1 MKSVFKKTVALLLAL
16 VLCVSLAACSA
27 CRTEGGKTG
36 SRPNQKQNTETITVT
51 DMLGREVEVP
61 KDTKSTTVASTYGVV
76 VPFLVTL
83 HVGDRAKAV
92 NFKNK
97 KFYRLVDDPIV
108 NVGTIGNRMSMD
120 SEALATADP
129 DVYICRTTD
138 KADIELCARL
148 GIPCI
153 ALTAEVPEE
162 VFEAYE
168 LLGKVLGCEERAK
181 KVVGY
186 LQNELKDI
194 DALAKTIPEEDK
206 VTALCMGS
214 LLSRVASEDM
224 LQTMLLKRVG
234 AITVVDG
241 INGEQDRYWADCGV
255 EKIFEL
261 DPDYIFVTSSAALNY
276 SMDDFYKDS
285 AWAAMT
291 AVKNKHVF
299 KMPSKLD
306 SWDMPGPGFI
316 LAMYY
321 MMHQMYPQV
330 CTAEMLQNEI
340 DDYYSFFFGR
350 TFTGEEIGYE
360 F

>member
-1 MKSVFKKTVALLLAL
+1 MKLVFRKAFALF
-16 VLCVSLAACSA
+16 LAALMCLTLVA
-27 CRTEGGKTG
+27 CAGGKNG
-36 SRPNQKQNTETITVT
+36 KSPQQKQNTETITVT
-51 DMLGREVEVP
+51 DMLGRKVDVP

-83 HVGDRAKAV
+83 HAGDRAKAV

-97 KFYRLVDDPIV
+97 KFYRLVDDPILQA
-108 NVGTIGNRMSMD
+108 GTIGTRVSVD
-120 SEALATADP
+120 SEALAAADP

-138 KADIELCARL
+138 KADIELCSRL
-148 GIPCI
+148 GIPSI
-153 ALTAEVPEE
+153 AITAELPEE
-162 VFEAYE
+162 VFAAYE

-181 KVVGY
+181 EVTDY
-186 LQNELKDI
+186 LKTELKDI

-234 AITVVDG
+234 AITMVDG
-241 INGEQDRYWADCGV
+241 IKSEQERYWADCGV

-261 DPDYIFVTSSAALNY
+261 DPDFIFVTSSAALDY
-276 SMDDFYKDS
+276 SMDVFYEDS

-291 AVKNKHVF
+291 AVKNKHVY
-299 KMPSKLD
+299 KMPSQLD

-316 LAMYY
+316 LAMYF
-321 MMHQMYPQV
+321 MMHAMYPNV

-340 DDYYSFFFGR
+340 DDYYGYFFGR

>member
-1 MKSVFKKTVALLLAL
+1 MKPVLNRVVALLLAL
-16 VLCVSLAACSA
+16 LMCLSVAACA
-27 CRTEGGKTG
+27 GGKEG
-36 SRPNQKQNTETITVT
+36 SDNKQKQNIETITVT
-51 DMLGREVEVP
+51 DMLGRKVDVP

-83 HVGDRAKAV
+83 EAGDRAKAV

-97 KFYRLVDDPIV
+97 KFYRLVNDPII
-108 NVGTIGNRMSMD
+108 NAGTIGTRVSVD
-120 SEALATADP
+120 SEALAKVDP

-138 KADIELCARL
+138 KADIDLCARL
-148 GIPCI
+148 GIPSI
-153 ALTAEVPEE
+153 AITAELPEE
-162 VFEAYE
+162 VFQAYE
-168 LLGKVLGCEERAK
+168 LLGELLGCEERAK
-181 KVVGY
+181 EVTDY
-186 LQNELKDI
+186 LKNELKDI
-194 DALAKTIPEEDK
+194 DALAETIPEEDK

-241 INGEQDRYWADCGV
+241 IKSEQERYWADCGV

-261 DPDYIFVTSSAALNY
+261 NPDFIFVTSSAALNF

-291 AVKNKHVF
+291 AVKNKHIY
-299 KMPSKLD
+299 KMPAKLD

-316 LAMYY
+316 LARYY
-321 MMHQMYPQV
+321 MMHQMYPDV
-330 CTAEMLQNEI
+330 CTTEMLQNEV
-340 DDYYSFFFGR
+340 DDYYEFFFGR
-350 TFTGEEIGYE
+350 TFTGDEIGYE

>member
-1 MKSVFKKTVALLLAL
+1 MKPVLNRVVALLLAL
-16 VLCVSLAACSA
+16 LMCLSVAACA
-27 CRTEGGKTG
+27 GGKEG
-36 SRPNQKQNTETITVT
+36 SDNKQKQNIETITVT
-51 DMLGREVEVP
+51 DMLGRKVDVP

-83 HVGDRAKAV
+83 EAGDRAKAV

-97 KFYRLVDDPIV
+97 KFYRLVNDPII
-108 NVGTIGNRMSMD
+108 NAGTIGTRVSVD
-120 SEALATADP
+120 SEALAKVDP

-138 KADIELCARL
+138 KADIDLCARL
-148 GIPCI
+148 GIPSI
-153 ALTAEVPEE
+153 AITAELPEE
-162 VFEAYE
+162 VFQAYE
-168 LLGKVLGCEERAK
+168 LLGELLGCEERAK
-181 KVVGY
+181 EVTDY
-186 LQNELKDI
+186 LKNELKDI
-194 DALAKTIPEEDK
+194 DALAETIPEEDK

-241 INGEQDRYWADCGV
+241 IKSEQERYWADCGV

-261 DPDYIFVTSSAALNY
+261 NPDFIFVTSSAALNF

-291 AVKNKHVF
+291 AVKNKHIY
-299 KMPSKLD
+299 KMPAKLD

-321 MMHQMYPQV
+321 MMHQMYPDV
-330 CTAEMLQNEI
+330 CTTEMLQNEV
-340 DDYYSFFFGR
+340 DDYYEFFFGR
-350 TFTGEEIGYE
+350 TFTGDEIGYE

>member
-1 MKSVFKKTVALLLAL
+1 MKPVLNRVVALLLAL
-16 VLCVSLAACSA
+16 LMCLSVAACA
-27 CRTEGGKTG
+27 GGKEG
-36 SRPNQKQNTETITVT
+36 SDNKQKQNIETITVT
-51 DMLGREVEVP
+51 DMLGRKVDGP

-83 HVGDRAKAV
+83 EAGDRAKAV

-97 KFYRLVDDPIV
+97 KFYRLVNDPII
-108 NVGTIGNRMSMD
+108 NAGTIGTRVSVD
-120 SEALATADP
+120 SEALAKVDP

-138 KADIELCARL
+138 KADIDLCARL
-148 GIPCI
+148 GIPSI
-153 ALTAEVPEE
+153 AITAELPEE
-162 VFEAYE
+162 VFQAYE
-168 LLGKVLGCEERAK
+168 LLGELLGCEERAK
-181 KVVGY
+181 EVTDY
-186 LQNELKDI
+186 LKNELKDI
-194 DALAKTIPEEDK
+194 DALAETIPEEDK

-241 INGEQDRYWADCGV
+241 IKSEQERYWADCGV

-261 DPDYIFVTSSAALNY
+261 NPDFIFVTSSAALNF

-291 AVKNKHVF
+291 AVKNKHIY
-299 KMPSKLD
+299 KMPAKLD

-321 MMHQMYPQV
+321 MMHQMYPDV
-330 CTAEMLQNEI
+330 CTTEMLQNEV
-340 DDYYSFFFGR
+340 DDYYEFFFGR
-350 TFTGEEIGYE
+350 TFTGDEIGYE

>member
-1 MKSVFKKTVALLLAL
+1 MNLVFRKAIALFLVALMSF
-16 VLCVSLAACSA
+16 SLAACA
-27 CRTEGGKTG
+27 GGKNG
-36 SRPNQKQNTETITVT
+36 SDSKQKQNMETITVT
-51 DMLGREVEVP
+51 DMLGRKVQVP
-61 KDTKSTTVASTYGVV
+61 KDTKSTT
-76 VPFLVTL
+76 LVTL
-83 HVGDRAKAV
+83 QVGDRAKAV

-108 NVGTIGNRMSMD
+108 NVGTIGNRMAMD
-120 SEALATADP
+120 SEALAKADP

-138 KADIELCARL
+138 KADIDLCARL
-148 GIPCI
+148 GIPSI
-153 ALTAEVPEE
+153 AITAEVPED

-168 LLGKVLGCEERAK
+168 LLGKVLGCEERAEE
-181 KVVGY
+181 VTGY
-186 LQNELKDI
+186 LKNELKDI
-194 DALAKTIPEEDK
+194 DTLAATIPEEDK

-234 AITVVDG
+234 AKTVVDG
-241 INGEQDRYWADCGV
+241 IRGDQDRYWADCGV

-291 AVKNKHVF
+291 AVKNKHIY
-299 KMPSKLD
+299 KMPAKLD

-321 MMHQMYPQV
+321 MMHQMYPDV
-330 CTAEMLQNEI
+330 CTTEMLQNEV
-340 DDYYSFFFGR
+340 DDYYEFFFGR
-350 TFTGEEIGYE
+350 TFTGDEIGYE

>member
-1 MKSVFKKTVALLLAL
+1 MIIVMKHVLKKAFAVLLAALMCLTL
-16 VLCVSLAACSA
+16 VACSGDGN
-27 CRTEGGKTG
+27 GGSPK
-36 SRPNQKQNTETITVT
+36 QKQNTETIAVT
-51 DMLGREVEVP
+51 DMLRRKVEVP

-83 HVGDRAKAV
+83 NAGDRAKAV

-97 KFYRLVDDPIV
+97 KFYRLVDDPILQA
-108 NVGTIGNRMSMD
+108 GTIGTRVSMD
-120 SEALATADP
+120 SEALAAVDP

-138 KADIELCARL
+138 KADIDLCDRL
-148 GIPCI
+148 GIPAVAI
-153 ALTAEVPEE
+153 TAEVPEE
-162 VFEAYE
+162 VFAAYE
-168 LLGKVLGCEERAK
+168 LLGKVLGCEERANE
-181 KVVGY
+181 VVGY
-186 LQNELKDI
+186 LKNELKDI
-194 DALAKTIPEEDK
+194 DALAATIPEEEK

-224 LQTMLLKRVG
+224 LQTILLQRVG
-234 AITVVDG
+234 AKTVVDG
-241 INGEQDRYWADCGV
+241 ISGDTDRYWADCGV

-261 DPDYIFVTSSAALNY
+261 DPDFIFVTSSAALNY
-276 SMDDFYKDS
+276 SMDVFYEDS

-291 AVKNKHVF
+291 AVKNEHIYH
-299 KMPSKLD
+299 MPAQLD

-321 MMHQMYPQV
+321 MMHEMYPQV
-330 CTAEMLQNEI
+330 CTEEMLQTEI
-340 DDYYSFFFGR
+340 DDYYEFFFGR

>member
-1 MKSVFKKTVALLLAL
+1 MKPVFKKVVALFLTLLMCL
-16 VLCVSLAACSA
+16 SVAACA
-27 CRTEGGKTG
+27 GGRTG
-36 SRPNQKQNTETITVT
+36 SNRKQKQNTETITVT
-51 DMLGREVEVP
+51 DMLGRIVDVP

-83 HVGDRAKAV
+83 HVSDRAKAV

-97 KFYRLVDDPIV
+97 KFYRLVNDPIV

-120 SEALATADP
+120 SEALAKADP

-138 KADIELCARL
+138 KADIDLCARL
-148 GIPCI
+148 GIPSI
-153 ALTAEVPEE
+153 AITAEVPEE
-162 VFEAYE
+162 VFKAYE
-168 LLGKVLGCEERAK
+168 LLGEVLGCEERAK
-181 KVVGY
+181 EVVGY

-194 DALAKTIPEEDK
+194 DALAATIPEEDK

-234 AITVVDG
+234 AITLVDG

-291 AVKNKHVF
+291 AVKNKHIY
-299 KMPSKLD
+299 KMPAKLD

-321 MMHQMYPQV
+321 MMHQMYPDV
-330 CTAEMLQNEI
+330 CTTEMLQTEV
-340 DDYYSFFFGR
+340 DDYYGFFFGR
-350 TFTGEEIGYE
+350 TFTGDEIGYE

>member
-1 MKSVFKKTVALLLAL
+1 MKPVFKKVVALFLAL
-16 VLCVSLAACSA
+16 LMCLSVAACA
-27 CRTEGGKTG
+27 GGKTG
-36 SRPNQKQNTETITVT
+36 SNRKQKQNTETITVT
-51 DMLGREVEVP
+51 DMLGRKVDVP

-97 KFYRLVDDPIV
+97 KFYRLVNDPIV
-108 NVGTIGNRMSMD
+108 NVGTIGNRMAMD
-120 SEALATADP
+120 SEALAKADP

-138 KADIELCARL
+138 KADIDLCARL
-148 GIPCI
+148 GIPSI
-153 ALTAEVPEE
+153 AITAEVPEE
-162 VFEAYE
+162 VFKAYE

-181 KVVGY
+181 EVVGY

-291 AVKNKHVF
+291 AVKNKHIY
-299 KMPSKLD
+299 KMPAKLD

-321 MMHQMYPQV
+321 MMHQMYPDV
-330 CTAEMLQNEI
+330 CTTEMLQNEV
-340 DDYYSFFFGR
+340 DDYYEFFFGR
-350 TFTGEEIGYE
+350 TFTGDEIGYE

>member
-1 MKSVFKKTVALLLAL
+1 MKRVFQKTVALLLTL
-16 VLCVSLAACSA
+16 VLCLSLAACA
-27 CRTEGGKTG
+27 GGGDESGRK
-36 SRPNQKQNTETITVT
+36 SKQNTETIVVT
-51 DMLGREVEVP
+51 DMLGRKVEVP
-61 KDTKSTTVASTYGVV
+61 KDTTSTTVASTYGVV

-83 HVGDRAKAV
+83 NAGDRAKAV

-97 KFYRLVDDPIV
+97 KFYRLVDDPILQA
-108 NVGTIGNRMSMD
+108 GTIGTRVSVD
-120 SEALATADP
+120 SEALATVDP

-138 KADIELCARL
+138 KADIDLTKRL
-148 GIPCI
+148 GIPSVAI
-153 ALTAEVPEE
+153 TAEVPEE

-181 KVVGY
+181 EVTDY
-186 LQNELKDI
+186 LKNELKDI
-194 DALAKTIPEEDK
+194 DALAATIPEEEK

-234 AITVVDG
+234 AKTVVDG
-241 INGEQDRYWADCGV
+241 IQGEQERYWADCGV

-261 DPDYIFVTSSAALNY
+261 DPDFIFVTSSAALNY
-276 SMDDFYKDS
+276 SMDVFYKDS
-285 AWAAMT
+285 AWQAMT
-291 AVKNKHVF
+291 SVKNKHVY
-299 KMPSKLD
+299 KIPSKLD

-330 CTAEMLQNEI
+330 CTEEMLQTEI

-350 TFTGEEIGYE
+350 TFTGEEIGYA

>member
-1 MKSVFKKTVALLLAL
+1 MKRVIEKTVALLLVL
-16 VLCVSLAACSA
+16 VLCLSLAACAGS
-27 CRTEGGKTG
+27 GKESG
-36 SRPNQKQNTETITVT
+36 RNPKQNTETIVVT
-51 DMLGREVEVP
+51 DMLGRKVEVP

-83 HVGDRAKAV
+83 NAGDRAKAV

-97 KFYRLVDDPIV
+97 KFYRLVDDPILQAKSI
-108 NVGTIGNRMSMD
+108 GTRVSVD
-120 SEALATADP
+120 SEALATVDP

-138 KADIELCARL
+138 KADMELTDRL
-148 GIPCI
+148 GIPSVAI
-153 ALTAEVPEE
+153 TAEVPEE

-168 LLGKVLGCEERAK
+168 LLGQVLGCEDRAK
-181 KVVGY
+181 EVTDY
-186 LQNELKDI
+186 LKNELKDI
-194 DALAKTIPEEDK
+194 DALAATIPEEDK

-234 AITVVDG
+234 AKTVVDG
-241 INGEQDRYWADCGV
+241 IQGEQDRYWADCGV

-276 SMDDFYKDS
+276 SMDVFYEDS

-291 AVKNKHVF
+291 AVKNEHVF

-330 CTAEMLQNEI
+330 CTEEMLQTEI

-350 TFTGEEIGYE
+350 TFTGEEIGYA